1 MDDTVEVGETN
12 SVYHDDENSV
22 LSIDFNQ
29 LRPIPEAISP
39 LNSPVRPVAKVLRL
53 ESASQVPLYNNNH
66 KGNTLYYLL

>member
-1 MDDTVEVGETN
+1 MEVGETN

-39 LNSPVRPVAKVLRL
+39 LNSPVRPVAKFLD
-53 ESASQVPLYNNNH
+53 
-66 KGNTLYYLL
+66 